1 MLAGLIREHALE
13 SAKAGK
19 WESVADTLNA
29 LTHTVRVGKVG
40 GKASLGALVAAGID
54 PDTVIAAMRAN
65 PMASELLNTLTAD
78 GVDWADD
85 MTAYVMGKLVAAGKI
100 TQKTAD
106 VMRSLSVREEPV
118 ILTTP
123 EECSAAYL
131 VGADVLL
138 SVNIT
143 SGVTRCSL
151 QVIRDGVQ
159 VKIQSLTEGQG
170 TAADQALL
178 TAIET
183 SINAYLI
190 GA

>member
-1 MLAGLIREHALE
+1 MLGNLIRQYALDD
-13 SAKAGK
+13 ARAGK
-19 WESVADTLNA
+19 WDAVATTLNA
-29 LTHTVRVGKVG
+29 LTRTVRLGKVG

-106 VMRSLSVREEPV
+106 VMRSLSVRGEPV
-118 ILTTP
+118 IVTTP

-143 SGVTRCSL
+143 SGVTHCSL
-151 QVIRDGVQ
+151 QVSRDGRQ
-159 VKIQSLTEGQG
+159 VKIQSLVEGQG
-170 TAADQALL
+170 SEADQALL

-183 SINAYLI
+183 AINDYLI
-190 GA
+190 EA